1 MPEVNT
7 SMDLGLTPSEE
18 MVMLEQKYDFL
29 KLIGEGATGKVYL
42 VNHSEGTHKIQMA
55 CKIIHTQH
63 APKEIVAKF
72 LPRELD
78 ILQKL
83 EHPNIVHI
91 YCIFKGVHGDKFLI
105 FMRVAELGDLLD
117 YVLGNGEVPEMV
129 MKCWTFQLVL
139 ALEYLHTLEI
149 AHRDLKCENI
159 LITKNYNIKLADFG
173 FSRFMVDKTG
183 KRALS
188 STYCGSLPYSA
199 PEILRAKPYD
209 PKGSDMWALG
219 VVVFV
224 GLNKS
229 MPFPDLPPKRLYKLQ
244 KKKSFKFRIK
254 IMPHLTQDCIDFV
267 NILLEPDCK
276 KRPTIDDIILHSWFI
291 EHGERLKRSENE
303 ERALEYAKR
312 NKRTFWTQTIS
323 GDIVIE
329 DIPVTA
335 LVTTPEAHKHFA
347 VKKPHQS
354 TLNALRQASYF
365 GRRGSPRPE
374 VSDKKELVQDPT
386 PRAVQEEPL
395 IHSEISRGKLVP
407 TEPVPIVEE

>member
-29 KLIGEGATGKVYL
+29 KMIGEGATGKVYL
-42 VNHSEGTHKIQMA
+42 VNHKEGVNTFQMA

-83 EHPNIVHI
+83 EHPNIIHI

-173 FSRFMVDKTG
+173 FSRFMVDKNG
-183 KRALS
+183 KKGLS
-188 STYCGSLPYSA
+188 STFCGSLPYSA
-199 PEILRAKPYD
+199 PEILRARPYD
-209 PKGSDMWALG
+209 AKGSDIWALG
-219 VVVFV
+219 VVIYV

-254 IMPHLTQDCIDFV
+254 VLPHLTQDCFDFV
-267 NILLEPDCK
+267 YALLEPDCK
-276 KRPTIDDIILHSWFI
+276 KRPKIEDIIQHPWFI
-291 EHGERLKRSENE
+291 ENGERLKRSENE
-303 ERALEYAKR
+303 ERAYEYAKR
-312 NKRTFWTQTIS
+312 NKKTFWTQMVTE
-323 GDIVIE
+323 DIVIE
-329 DIPVTA
+329 DLPVTTLA
-335 LVTTPEAHKHFA
+335 VTESSQNDFM

-354 TLNALRQASYF
+354 TLNALRNASYF
-365 GRRGSPRPE
+365 GRRVVPSPT
-374 VSDKKELVQDPT
+374 VSVDNKESEKGEKPQTNETV
-386 PRAVQEEPL
+386 AVIEE
-395 IHSEISRGKLVP
+395 
-407 TEPVPIVEE
+407 